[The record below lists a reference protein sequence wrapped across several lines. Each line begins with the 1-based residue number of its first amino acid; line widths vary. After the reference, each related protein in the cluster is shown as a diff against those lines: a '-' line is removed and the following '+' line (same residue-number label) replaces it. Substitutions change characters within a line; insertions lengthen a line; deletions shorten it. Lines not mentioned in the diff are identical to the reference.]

1 MAITFL
7 QQKRKQQHLTLVFIG
22 AILLILVVVWKGLLS
37 KPETPPLLPEP
48 VKPPEVKIN
57 FEVLQNTF
65 LEELK
70 PLEEIPPFEE
80 TAGRENPFIP
90 YK

>member
-7 QQKRKQQHLTLVFIG
+7 QQKRKQQYLTLVFIG
-22 AILLILVVVWKGLLS
+22 AILLILVVVWKGFLS
-37 KPETPPLLPEP
+37 KPETLPPLPEP
-48 VKPPEVKIN
+48 VKLPEVKIN
-57 FEVLQNTF
+57 FEVLQSPF
-65 LEELK
+65 LEELQ
-70 PLEEIPPFEE
+70 PFEEIPPFEE